1 VAEYRGRKVKLNSI
15 RYIRKGLP
23 TYGIKKFEVFV
34 KKDDKIERVTF
45 GSPDF
50 KIKTLNKQ
58 KTKSFRAR
66 HNCDTNPPKD
76 KTKARYWS

>member
-1 VAEYRGRKVKLNSI
+1 MAEYRGRKVKLNSI

-34 KKDDKIERVTF
+34 KEDDKIERVTF

-50 KIKTLNKQ
+50 KIKTLNK
-58 KTKSFRAR
+58 KNTNRLREKN
-66 HNCDTNPPKD
+66 NCDNNQTKEKK
-76 KTKARYWS
+76 KTS